1 MSDTAW
7 RSFQFIPDDVL
18 FFRDGRPS
26 AAGSDHYLRSLFPPN
41 PVTVYGA
48 VRAALLAKAGM
59 STAGLSQQRWQELG
73 EDLKSELGEW
83 GGFGSLAMRGP
94 WLVRQGGRGEEV
106 LLPAPAD
113 LGLILEPKAASA
125 RDGEAEPAAR
135 IRKVLRYRFPDA
147 PDVPTSWSHPLA
159 LAHPAVYDERRE
171 AWDDWRGEE
180 DGGEPVGPAG
190 WYLTAEGMCAWAQDK
205 APSPDCFV
213 RASDLWLAEPR
224 TGVGLEEKRRMAEPG
239 QLYSFGHVRL
249 REHVGIGFEVRHV
262 RSESLRPGVHVRLGG
277 EGKTARL
284 EEGPSFPAVGGGV
297 GPQRFFKVCFATPAA
312 SRGGAYPPGFSASN
326 LEGTLAGQHCRLVG
340 AVVRGSALAGGWDGA
355 RGAGGGPRPLR
366 RLIPAGSVFRFENLE
381 PAAAQ
386 RPESGESLHGTCW
399 CDDFAD
405 EKQAGPGGGALAQQ
419 GHGLMILGA

>member
-1 MSDTAW
+1 MSDTTW
-7 RSFQFIPDDVL
+7 RSLQFIPDDVL

-26 AAGSDHYLRSLFPPN
+26 AAGADHYLRSLFPPN

-48 VRAALLAKAGM
+48 VRAALLAQ
-59 STAGLSQQRWQELG
+59 AGLSTTGLKQESWRRLG
-73 EDLKSELGEW
+73 DDLRTELGEW
-83 GGFGSLAMRGP
+83 GGFGTLAMRGP
-94 WLVRQGGRGEEV
+94 WLVRQTAHGEEV

-113 LGLILEPKAASA
+113 LGLILEPKAESAS
-125 RDGEAEPAAR
+125 DAETEPETR
-135 IRKVLRYRFPDA
+135 IRRVLRYRFHDERDA
-147 PDVPTSWSHPLA
+147 KTSWSHPLA
-159 LAHPAVYDERRE
+159 LAHPAVYDESRE

-190 WYLTAEGMCAWAQDK
+190 WYLTAEGMSAWARDK
-205 APSPDCFV
+205 TPSSECFV

-224 TGVGLEEKRRMAEPG
+224 TGVGLEEKRRMAEAG
-239 QLYSFGHVRL
+239 KLYSFGHIRL
-249 REHVGIGFEVRHV
+249 RKRVGIGFEVR
-262 RSESLRPGVHVRLGG
+262 SKGLQPGVHVRLGG

-297 GPQRFFKVCFATPAA
+297 GPQRFFTVCFATPAA
-312 SRGGAYPPGFSASN
+312 SRGGAYPPGFSAGN
-326 LEGTLAGQHCRLVG
+326 LEGALAGQHCRLVG
-340 AVVRGSALAGGWDGA
+340 AVVRGSAPAGGWDGA

-381 PAAAQ
+381 PEAAL

-405 EKQAGPGGGALAQQ
+405 EKQAGPNGGALAQQ